1 MFVLTFILAY
11 VLVIYSGSTLVV
23 LLYNVNAPLL
33 CELINHE
40 LPVDAV
46 LFVNVIPALLPL
58 LITFS
63 PTPAFA
69 VYVVALTLP
78 PNWAP
83 TPVPS
88 IVTSPVAKFHVNGLN
103 ELEPAFAAAPSVVW
117 ASLDKSHADPPSFL
131 NPALYHVVPE
141 PLIVSN
147 CPYLPLVNVINPE

>member
-78 PNWAP
+78 PN
-83 TPVPS
+83 
-88 IVTSPVAKFHVNGLN
+88 
-103 ELEPAFAAAPSVVW
+103 
-117 ASLDKSHADPPSFL
+117 
-131 NPALYHVVPE
+131 
-141 PLIVSN
+141 
-147 CPYLPLVNVINPE
+147 